1 MVSRNQLSVL
11 TNDNVDVLE
20 EVVGHSFIHYE
31 NENDNDRENGTS
43 PLNSA

>member
-11 TNDNVDVLE
+11 TNDNGDVLE
-20 EVVGHSFIHYE
+20 EVVGHHYE
-31 NENDNDRENGTS
+31 NENDNDKENGAS